1 MKETNKRK
9 IGMITGGIVIAS
21 ILIAIIWAIAFPNPL
36 GPSIRRI
43 TSIISTSVIIVGL
56 LIIALFIYRA
66 KKNKRVKKIATVLLS
81 FVLILVVFANVMIGN
96 FHVIL
101 NQLLDRN
108 TVTAEQIPDI
118 TARAKELT
126 ERLEAEGLVL
136 LKNEGNALPLN
147 DKNVN
152 IFGYA
157 SQSIMYGGAGSGAA
171 DETSNVTF
179 QGALENAGFK
189 VNGELIQFYK
199 DQLPKKEKT
208 SVLEMLGGNYN
219 VPEPAVSAYTDE
231 LLMDA
236 KNFSET
242 AIVVIGR
249 AGGEGA
255 DMPMD
260 MADFEGGTKGRHYM
274 ELTENEQAML
284 SMVEENFDQ
293 VVVIIN
299 SSSPMELGF
308 IDESSVD
315 AALWIGGPGS
325 TGLNAVGKALSGIV
339 NPSGRLPDTYA
350 YDATSSPAYYNAGD
364 FTYLGSEYEDNGLI
378 SMITGD
384 KIKTYNFVNYQE
396 GIYVGYRYYETAAAD
411 GFIDYGKTV
420 QFPFGYGL
428 SYTTFE
434 QKMGELK
441 VENDTISVDVT
452 VTNTGDVS
460 GKEVVQL
467 YYTPPYTKGGI
478 EKSHVVLAS
487 FDKTEVLEPGQSETI
502 TLSYAIEDMSSYDY
516 QNAKAYVLESGD
528 YEIKL
533 MNNSHDIIDSKVY
546 TNSKTI
552 TGRRSDLVPATNQFD
567 DAAGEVKYVSRA
579 DWAGTM
585 PSERAKDQQITEELM
600 KALSDTTV
608 EVDPNSEDIVFKKH
622 GLKLSDMKGLAYND
636 PKWNQLLEQ
645 LSVKDMEYLIGSG
658 GWQTVAIPSVG
669 KPQVSDIDG
678 PAGLNGLIN
687 GTTGNQYT
695 SEVVVAATWN
705 TDLAKEFGKTLGE
718 EAYAKG
724 VSGIY
729 GPAMNTHRTP
739 FSGRNFEYYSED
751 GLLGG
756 KMGAAMVLG
765 ANSTNTYTY
774 IKHFALD
781 DQETNVIG
789 NAVWSNE
796 QAIREIYL
804 KPFEITVKEGGTR
817 AVMSAW
823 NRIGTTW
830 TGNSDALL
838 ERVLRD
844 EWGFEGVVITDNSMV
859 GSYMDADQAIDSG
872 NDMMLSSTT
881 TKFDT
886 SDTATGRQNMRRAS
900 HNILYTVANSNA
912 LELARVGVPTWIW
925 MLTTVDAVLLGLIT
939 LGVVG
944 CTKKKKDSNIIVSSD
959 SEFVTKK

>member
-1 MKETNKRK
+1 MKETNKKK
-9 IGMITGGIVIAS
+9 IGLITGGVVIAS
-21 ILIAIIWAIAFPNPL
+21 ILVAIIWAIAFPNPL

-43 TSIISTSVIIVGL
+43 TSIISTSVIIAGV

-66 KKNKRVKKIATVLLS
+66 KKNKRVKKFATVLLS
-81 FVLILVVFANVMIGN
+81 LVLILVVFINVMVGN
-96 FHVIL
+96 FHVII

-118 TARAKELT
+118 TAHAKELT

-136 LKNEGNALPLN
+136 LKNEGKALPLN
-147 DKNVN
+147 TKNVN
-152 IFGYA
+152 VFGYA
-157 SQSIMYGGAGSGAA
+157 SQRIAYGGAGSGAA

-179 QGALENAGFK
+179 QGALENAGFQ
-189 VNGELIQFYK
+189 VNGDLIQFYK
-199 DQLPKKEKT
+199 DQLPEKGKT
-208 SVLEMLGGNYN
+208 SVLDMLGGNYN
-219 VPEPAVSAYTDE
+219 VTEPAVSAYSNE
-231 LLMDA
+231 LLKNA
-236 KNFSET
+236 KDFSDT
-242 AIVVIGR
+242 AVVVIAR
-249 AGGEGA
+249 TGGEGA
-255 DMPMD
+255 DMPFD
-260 MADFEGGTKGRHYM
+260 MADYEGGTPGRHYM
-274 ELTENEQAML
+274 ELTENEEAML
-284 SMVEENFDQ
+284 SMVEENFDK

-308 IDESSVD
+308 LDESSVD

-325 TGLNAVGKALSGIV
+325 TGLNAVGYALSGAV

-350 YDATSSPAYYNAGD
+350 YDVTSSPAYFNAGN
-364 FTYLGSEYEDNGLI
+364 FTYLGSEHEDNGLI
-378 SMITGD
+378 AMMTGD
-384 KIKTYNFVNYQE
+384 KTKSYTFVNYQE

-411 GFIDYGKTV
+411 GFIDFEKTV
-420 QFPFGYGL
+420 QYPFGYGL

-434 QKMGELK
+434 QKMGELQ

-452 VTNTGDVS
+452 VTNTGNTP

-467 YYTPPYTKGGI
+467 YYTAPYTKGGI
-478 EKSHVVLAS
+478 EKSHVVLVA

-502 TLSYAIEDMSSYDY
+502 TLSFAIEDMASYDY
-516 QNAKAYVLESGD
+516 KNAKAYVLESGD

-533 MNNSHDIIDSKVY
+533 MNNSHDLIDSKIY
-546 TNSKTI
+546 TNAKTV
-552 TGRRSDLVPATNQFD
+552 TGRKSDNTAATNQFD
-567 DAAGEVKYVSRA
+567 DAAGDIKYVSRA

-585 PSERAKDQQITEELM
+585 PTKRTADQQITEELM
-600 KALSDTTV
+600 KALSDVSVKT
-608 EVDPNSEDIVFKKH
+608 DPNAEDIIYKKH
-622 GLKLSDMKGLAYND
+622 GLKLSDMKGLAYDD
-636 PKWNQLLEQ
+636 PKWDQLLEQ

-658 GWQTVAIPSVG
+658 GWQTVAIPAVG

-705 TDLAKEFGKTLGE
+705 TDLAEEFGKTLGE

-756 KMGAAMVLG
+756 KMGAAMVRG
-765 ANSTNTYTY
+765 TNSTNTYTY

-817 AVMSAW
+817 AIMSAW

-838 ERVLRD
+838 ETVLRD
-844 EWGFEGVVITDNSMV
+844 EWGFRGVVITDNSMV
-859 GSYMDADQAIDSG
+859 GGYMDPDQAIDSG
-872 NDMMLSSTT
+872 NDLMLNSMAS
-881 TKFDT
+881 KFDT
-886 SDTATGRQNMRRAS
+886 ADTATGRQNMRRAS

-912 LELARVGVPTWIW
+912 LELARVGVPSWIW

-939 LGVVG
+939 LGVMG
-944 CTKKKKDSNIIVSSD
+944 CTKKKK
-959 SEFVTKK
+959 EK